1 MPRSSGCRAKLR
13 TRPLLFTHHPVPS
26 GPSLRPGLHWRSL
39 WARCGL
45 VASSTHGAAVQRHSA
60 SEKLLCPH
68 AASHTHVQTPQLKR
82 AQVLGLQERALEGT
96 WAEAST
102 CQPTTEVA
110 VRPPLTPRVSTLLTP
125 AGSTSLLKALVFCA
139 FGILR
144 LLPDSLSRI
153 SYSPIFKNS
162 TVTKLYLRGFVFLPP
177 CPGLISQAS
186 HSNKHHQR
194 PLSVCTF
201 AIKCT
206 FDFSFP
212 LRSLH
217 SASLD
222 DS

>member
-1 MPRSSGCRAKLR
+1 MLPATR
-13 TRPLLFTHHPVPS
+13 TSR
-26 GPSLRPGLHWRSL
+26 R
-39 WARCGL
+39 
-45 VASSTHGAAVQRHSA
+45 
-60 SEKLLCPH
+60 
-68 AASHTHVQTPQLKR
+68 QLKR

-110 VRPPLTPRVSTLLTP
+110 VRPPLTPRVSPLLTP
-125 AGSTSLLKALVFCA
+125 AGSTSLPKALVFCA

-153 SYSPIFKNS
+153 SYSR
-162 TVTKLYLRGFVFLPP
+162 YLKIQLLQNFTSEALSS
-177 CPGLISQAS
+177 CPGLISRAS

-201 AIKCT
+201 AIKRT

-217 SASLD
+217 SVSLD

>member
-110 VRPPLTPRVSTLLTP
+110 VRPPLTPRVSPLLTP
-125 AGSTSLLKALVFCA
+125 AGSTSLPKALIFCA

-162 TVTKLYLRGFVFLPP
+162 TVTKLYLRGFVFLP
-177 CPGLISQAS
+177 
-186 HSNKHHQR
+186 R
-194 PLSVCTF
+194 P
-201 AIKCT
+201 
-206 FDFSFP
+206 DFSGLP
-212 LRSLH
+212 LK
-217 SASLD
+217 
-222 DS
+222 